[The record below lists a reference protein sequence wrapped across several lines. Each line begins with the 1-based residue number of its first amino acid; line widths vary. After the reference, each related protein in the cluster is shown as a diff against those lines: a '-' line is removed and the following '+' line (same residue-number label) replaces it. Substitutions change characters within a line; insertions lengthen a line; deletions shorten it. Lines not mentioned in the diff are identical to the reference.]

1 MIGRAL
7 HWQGTRAVIRGLLLA
22 GAIVMVLHGFF
33 GPTLAP
39 KNLATTLTWIQF
51 RGVLIFSLL
60 LLGNFFCYSCP
71 FMLVRDFARRF
82 IRPRFDWPRVLR
94 GKWLSIGLFGLALF
108 GYELFALWSSPWW
121 TAWLIVA
128 YFAAAV
134 VTDVLFK
141 NASFCKFVCPV
152 GQFNFVA
159 SLVSPL
165 EVRIR
170 DESVCGT
177 CQTKDCIRGTR
188 RPAMLHAQ
196 KGRPSGALCA
206 SDELVVIQRGCELAL
221 YQPLKTGNMDCTF
234 CLDCVQACP
243 HDNVGILSR
252 LPAGELMTD
261 PRRSGIGYFS
271 RRRDLAA
278 LCVVFTFGALLN
290 AFGMITPV
298 YKLESRLAALLHTNQ
313 PAPVL
318 ALIFVLFLVVAPL
331 ALLGGAAW
339 LASRFGGSPR
349 RDPVRLALRYA
360 YALVP
365 LGTGMWLA
373 HYGFHFLTGALT
385 IVPVLQNA
393 FASMGWPILGEP
405 RWLLTG
411 IAKSA
416 VPPLQIGF
424 LLLGMAGS
432 WLVAHHLAEEDAPA
446 AAFRAAAPW
455 LALCLLLCAAAT
467 WIILQPMDMRG
478 TFLAG

>member
-1 MIGRAL
+1 MSSDLLTVPLIGRAL
-7 HWQGTRAVIRGLLLA
+7 HWRGSRTLIRTLLLV
-22 GAIVMVLHGFF
+22 GAVAMVLHGFL
-33 GPTLAP
+33 GPALAP
-39 KNLATTLTWIQF
+39 KNLATTLTWIHF
-51 RGVLIFSLL
+51 RGLLIFSIL

-82 IRPRFDWPRVLR
+82 IRPRFDWPRFLR
-94 GKWLSIGLFGLALF
+94 GKWLAIGLFVLILF
-108 GYELFALWSSPWW
+108 AYERFALWSSPWW

-134 VTDVLFK
+134 GTDVLFK

-159 SLVSPL
+159 SLVSPM
-165 EVRIR
+165 EVRTR
-170 DESVCGT
+170 DEST
-177 CQTKDCIRGTR
+177 CTTCRTRDCIRGTR
-188 RPAMLHAQ
+188 A
-196 KGRPSGALCA
+196 PSN
-206 SDELVVIQRGCELAL
+206 ELVVIQRGCELAL

-234 CLDCVQACP
+234 CLDCVYACP
-243 HDNVGILSR
+243 HDNIGILSR
-252 LPAGELMTD
+252 LPADELMID

-318 ALIFVLFLVVAPL
+318 ALIFVIFLCVAPL
-331 ALLGGAAW
+331 ALLSGAAW
-339 LASRFGGSPR
+339 LASRFGGNQR
-349 RDPVRLALRYA
+349 RDPAQLAVRYA

-365 LGTGMWLA
+365 LGAGMWLA

-385 IVPVLQNA
+385 IVPVTQNA
-393 FASMGWPILGEP
+393 LASLGWPVLGEP

-411 IAKSA
+411 LAKSA

-424 LLLGMAGS
+424 LLLGLAGS
-432 WLVAHHLAEEDAPA
+432 CLVAHRLAEEDAPA
-446 AAFRAAAPW
+446 ATFRAAAPC